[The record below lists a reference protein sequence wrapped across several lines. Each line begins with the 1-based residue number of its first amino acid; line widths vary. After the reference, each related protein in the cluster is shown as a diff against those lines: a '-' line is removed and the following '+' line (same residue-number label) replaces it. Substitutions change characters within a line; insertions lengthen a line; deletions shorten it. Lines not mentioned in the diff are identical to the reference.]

1 MGDTESEA
9 LVQSAIDRT
18 IWFKR
23 EGNEEKYDERE
34 DDVGF
39 QANAV
44 ILVAHRLS
52 TVINAD
58 KIAVID
64 KGKIVE
70 VGTHDELK
78 VMEGGVYR
86 KLVQRQI
93 QKENNQLDQSAEK
106 EEAKDVT
113 KKVAAAK
120 KVAADNIDS
129 LFDQND

>member
-1 MGDTESEA
+1 M
-9 LVQSAIDRT
+9 
-18 IWFKR
+18 
-23 EGNEEKYDERE
+23 
-34 DDVGF
+34 
-39 QANAV
+39 

-64 KGKIVE
+64 KGRIVE
-70 VGTHDELK
+70 IGTHDELK
-78 VMEGGVYR
+78 VKEGGVYR

-106 EEAKDVT
+106 EEDAK
-113 KKVAAAK
+113 KAKAAAAK